1 LVQEAAVGDPIH
13 VRGPWRV
20 TPATSIDVAAVV
32 GVLEDASRWLRKRG
46 VAQWP
51 HNFAPELVLPA
62 IEADQTWLVHADEEV
77 VGTLTVDHDDPA
89 WSDQPANAAY
99 VHRMAVTRHGAALG
113 TWLLAW
119 VGDQA
124 HTAGREA
131 IRLDCVADNTG
142 LCAYYERHGFRWR
155 GDVRVGGAPGE
166 RRTGDS
172 SATLV
177 RRYEKAAVI
186 KGNPHGS

>member
-1 LVQEAAVGDPIH
+1 VELA
-13 VRGPWRV
+13 GPL
-20 TPATSIDVAAVV
+20 A
-32 GVLEDASRWLRKRG
+32 GFL
-46 VAQWP
+46 
-51 HNFAPELVLPA
+51 
-62 IEADQTWLVHADEEV
+62 EADQTWLVHADEEV

-142 LCAYYERHGFRWR
+142 LCAYYERHGFRSR

-172 SATLV
+172 SNPCASVREGRCHQGQPARFLKLHPARVSRQADQDGPALV
-177 RRYEKAAVI
+177 PSPAR
-186 KGNPHGS
+186 